1 MTLVKRALPHC
12 CLAIAAALPACSAE
26 HDPAAAT
33 SGAASA
39 SASSGGGAGAGAGG
53 SISVGAGTGGKGC
66 GVICSEDGTQVVDCE
81 GGVVETCSPPL
92 ACDGV
97 LGTCGEACQAAQH
110 NESSIGCEYYATL
123 MDGYS
128 ASVCF
133 AAFVANTFAEPAHI
147 TVERGG
153 VQLAVGDFARIPVGA
168 GPGLT
173 YQPYDAA
180 AGLPPGK
187 VAILFLSGPDPTA
200 PGDGS
205 DVVPCPVAPAL
216 ADGGML
222 VGLTGVGESFRIS
235 VDVPVVAYQMN
246 PYGGGSAAQTGAS
259 LLLPTSA
266 WGTNYVAVNA
276 WETLPDTDK
285 YASMNIVA
293 REDDTTVTM
302 LPKVSVIGGG
312 GVPGAAAKQPFSFKL
327 LRGQHAQISQQQ
339 SLTGSILSADKPI
352 GFMAGHRCTYLP
364 FDQGPCDHLEQ
375 MIPPVRALGHEYVGV
390 MHRQRANEPAVW
402 RVVGTVDGTHLSWN
416 PTVGGPLTLGRG
428 EVGEFVTDRPFVV
441 KSQDGDHPIMLL
453 SYMTGSSPFQ
463 GAGDPDFVIGVPPDQ
478 YLSRYVFFT
487 DPTYPETNLVV
498 VRRAKDGVFHD
509 VQLDCLGALSGWQA
523 VGDYQWTRVDLSTGN
538 FVGVGGCSTGAREM
552 HSDAPFGLWVWGW
565 GTHAT
570 GDPLVGTYTMAVSYG
585 YPGGM
590 NARRINEVFVPP
602 VAK

>member
-1 MTLVKRALPHC
+1 
-12 CLAIAAALPACSAE
+12 
-26 HDPAAAT
+26 
-33 SGAASA
+33 
-39 SASSGGGAGAGAGG
+39 
-53 SISVGAGTGGKGC
+53 
-66 GVICSEDGTQVVDCE
+66 
-81 GGVVETCSPPL
+81 VETCSPPL

-97 LGTCGEACQAAQH
+97 LGTCGEACQAAVH

-123 MDGYS
+123 MDGYTS
-128 ASVCF
+128 GVCF
-133 AAFVANTFAEPAHI
+133 AAFVANTWAEPAHI
-147 TVERGG
+147 AVERGG
-153 VQLAVGDFARIPVGA
+153 KKLPIADFARIPVGS
-168 GPGLT
+168 GPSLV
-173 YQPYDAA
+173 YEPYDEA
-180 AGLPPGK
+180 AGLAPGK
-187 VAILFLSGPDPTA
+187 VAILFLSGPDSSA
-200 PGDGS
+200 PGDS
-205 DVVPCPVAPAL
+205 FDLVPCPVEPAVT
-216 ADGGML
+216 GEVML
-222 VGLTGVGESFRIS
+222 LGLTSVGESFRIT

-276 WETLPDTDK
+276 WETLPGTDK

-302 LPKVSVIGGG
+302 LPEASVLGGG

-327 LRGQHAQISQQQ
+327 LKGQHAQISQQQ

-364 FDQGPCDHLEQ
+364 FDQGACDHLEQ

-390 MHRQRANEPAVW
+390 MHRQRQNEPAIW
-402 RVVGTVDGTHLSWN
+402 RVVGTVDDTHLSWT

-428 EVGEFVTDRPFVV
+428 EVGELSTDRPFVV
-441 KSQDGDHPIMLL
+441 KSQDDKHPFMLL
-453 SYMTGSSPFQ
+453 SYMTGSSPFE

-498 VRRAKDGVFHD
+498 VRRPEAGVFHD
-509 VQLDCLGALSGWQA
+509 VVLDCLGPLSGWQA
-523 VGDYQWTRVDLSTGN
+523 IGDYEWTRVDLSTGN
-538 FVGVGGCSTGAREM
+538 FVGVDGCSTGAREI
-552 HSDAPFGLWVWGW
+552 HSEAPFGLWVWGW
-565 GTHAT
+565 GTLAT
-570 GDPLVGTYTMAVSYG
+570 GDSLVGTYTMAVSYG

-602 VAK
+602 VPK